1 MTPDNL
7 PWYIAVPAFVVI
19 CAALV
24 IDVLR
29 SMRRDRNRRG

>member
-7 PWYIAVPAFVVI
+7 PWYIAVPVTLII

-24 IDVLR
+24 IDVLAE
-29 SMRRDRNRRG
+29 MRRDRNRRG